1 MLESVIEGYPKDCSS
16 LYLGSG
22 ILKVLS
28 RVIPKTVR
36 VFTSVVVFGQV
47 SFWLSKDCS
56 SLYRNAQEGY
66 QKTVRVFTSCRT
78 SKHVRGLSKDC
89 SSLYLVQNIQTRK
102 RVIKR
107 LFESLP
113 RVNNYCLI
121 LFINKLIGG
130 NKLNE

>member
-1 MLESVIEGYPKDCSS
+1 MLESVIEGYPKDGLS

-28 RVIPKTVR
+28 RVISKTAR

-47 SFWLSKDCS
+47 SFWLSKDDL

-66 QKTVRVFTSCRT
+66 P
-78 SKHVRGLSKDC
+78 KDDL
-89 SSLYLVQNIQTRK
+89 SLYLVQNIQTRK
-102 RVIKR
+102 RVIPKTTRVFTSCRISKHVRGLSQR
-107 LFESLP
+107 LLESLP

-121 LFINKLIGG
+121 LF
-130 NKLNE
+130 